1 MRSKEICVS
10 KFDLATLGWNADL
23 ASQLTAG
30 LQPARVVAG
39 HRGEVDI
46 ATEEGRVRVAVPRRF
61 ARAGQDVAVGDWVGI
76 ATGAVQEVLP
86 RRSALIRHAAGK
98 ATRAQVV
105 AANVDIVF
113 VVTSVGP
120 DLDLRR
126 LERYLV
132 TIWES
137 GARPEL
143 ILSKIDR
150 VDDATAFA
158 REVATVAP
166 DVPVHT
172 VSAVTG
178 EGCDAVLARITRGTT
193 AVLVGSSGVGTS
205 TLLNRLAGAD
215 VMSTGEVRL
224 DDDEGRHTTTH
235 RELILLPNGG
245 ILIDTPGIRELQLWS
260 AEEGL
265 EAAFS
270 DIESLVATCR
280 FSDCSHESEPGCAV
294 QAAIADGTLTE
305 QRYASW
311 RKLQAELQVIA
322 ARQDALVARDEKRK
336 WKLLSADEKTRTR
349 NR

>member
-1 MRSKEICVS
+1 MGNRS
-10 KFDLATLGWNADL
+10 FFGRTGLASLGWNDQL
-23 ASQLTAG
+23 AAELSAG
-30 LQPARVVAG
+30 LTPARVVAG
-39 HRGEVDI
+39 HRGEVDVV
-46 ATEEGRVRVAVPRRF
+46 TEEGRIRVAVPRRF
-61 ARAGQDVAVGDWVGI
+61 SKSGQDVAVGDWVGV

-86 RRSALIRHAAGK
+86 RTSALVRHAAGK

-137 GARPEL
+137 GARPE
-143 ILSKIDR
+143 IVLSKIDR
-150 VDDATAFA
+150 IDDPTGFA
-158 REVATVAP
+158 RDVAMVAP

-178 EGCDAVLARITRGTT
+178 EGCEAVLARITPGTT
-193 AVLVGSSGVGTS
+193 AVLVGSSGVGKS
-205 TLLNRLAGAD
+205 TLLNRFAGAE

-265 EAAFS
+265 DAAFS
-270 DIESLVATCR
+270 DIDELTTACR
-280 FSDCSHESEPGCAV
+280 FSDCSHESEPGCAIRE
-294 QAAIADGTLTE
+294 AITNGSLTE
-305 QRYASW
+305 ERYASW
-311 RKLQAELQVIA
+311 RKLQAELRTIA
-322 ARQDALVARDEKRK
+322 IRQDALLARDEKRK
-336 WKLLSADEKTRTR
+336 WKLLAADAKTRSR
-349 NR
+349 PR

>member
-1 MRSKEICVS
+1 MS

-105 AANVDIVF
+105 AANVDI
-113 VVTSVGP
+113 
-120 DLDLRR
+120 
-126 LERYLV
+126 
-132 TIWES
+132 
-137 GARPEL
+137 
-143 ILSKIDR
+143 LSKIDR

-193 AVLVGSSGVGTS
+193 AVLVGSSGVGKS
-205 TLLNRLAGAD
+205 TLLNRFAGAD